1 MTCSHHNEEGWAMRE
16 ERGGGGEEGGR
27 ERGGGGR
34 RRATV
39 VSKSKRGEV
48 MENEIQEGE
57 YLALISE
64 LTNTNTIQ
72 NHEVEFQQPDIE
84 KLELV
89 DVKTNTECS
98 EGASENEIEFLLCR
112 AKSTATMLAYLKSKA
127 TIMAIPQLA
136 HTSCGIKHQEGVGL
150 VDKHGIPL
158 SDWFKDVDRSSFEEL
173 DEEVQLTSIPQF
185 ESFDA
190 NDGAYT
196 GEILNSVHMV
206 SDVMESLVKRV
217 IMAET
222 EADNQKE
229 KVKLGIEENTKMTL
243 QIEIMSAKVE
253 EMEKFALGANSILN
267 EMRQKVEDMVEET
280 LIQRQQAEENK
291 QELHRVKQN
300 FETLRSFVRSLI
312 SVRELLLS
320 SEQQFQTVDELFDRL
335 LVETT
340 HLQND
345 KVQKEAEVQKLI
357 EENMRL
363 RALLDKKEAEL
374 LAMNEQCKF
383 MAISS
388 GI

>member
-1 MTCSHHNEEGWAMRE
+1 TFLAFLAYR
-16 ERGGGGEEGGR
+16 
-27 ERGGGGR
+27 
-34 RRATV
+34 
-39 VSKSKRGEV
+39 EV
-48 MENEIQEGE
+48 MENEIREGE

-64 LTNTNTIQ
+64 LTNTNTIRS
-72 NHEVEFQQPDIE
+72 HDVEFQQPDIE

-89 DVKTNTECS
+89 EVKANTECS
-98 EGASENEIEFLLCR
+98 EGASEDEIEFLLR
-112 AKSTATMLAYLKSKA
+112 RVKSTATMLAYLKSKA

-136 HTSCGIKHQEGVGL
+136 HTSCGIRHQEGVGL

-158 SDWFKDVDRSSFEEL
+158 SDWFKVVDRSSFGDS
-173 DEEVQLTSIPQF
+173 DEVVQLTNIPQF

-229 KVKLGIEENTKMTL
+229 KVKLGMEENTKMTL
-243 QIEIMSAKVE
+243 QIEIMSTKVE

-267 EMRQKVEDMVEET
+267 DMRQKVEDMVEET

-357 EENMRL
+357 EENVRL

-383 MAISS
+383 MAIGS

>member
-1 MTCSHHNEEGWAMRE
+1 MDLVLSVTLKPMRNIL
-16 ERGGGGEEGGR
+16 
-27 ERGGGGR
+27 
-34 RRATV
+34 
-39 VSKSKRGEV
+39 V
-48 MENEIQEGE
+48 MENKIQEGE

-89 DVKTNTECS
+89 EVKANTECS
-98 EGASENEIEFLLCR
+98 EDASENETEFLLR
-112 AKSTATMLAYLKSKA
+112 RLKSTATMLAYLKSKA

-136 HTSCGIKHQEGVGL
+136 LTSCGIKHQEGVGL
-150 VDKHGIPL
+150 VDKHGIPV
-158 SDWFKDVDRSSFEEL
+158 SDWFKDVDCPSSE
-173 DEEVQLTSIPQF
+173 DSDVEVQLTNIPQF

-196 GEILNSVHMV
+196 GELLSTVHMV
-206 SDVMESLVKRV
+206 SDVMESLIKRV

-229 KVKLGIEENTKMTL
+229 KVKLGMEENTKMTL

-300 FETLRSFVRSLI
+300 FETLRSFVKSLI

-345 KVQKEAEVQKLI
+345 KFQKEAEVQKLI
-357 EENMRL
+357 EENVRL

-388 GI
+388 GN